1 MRGGAGSGI
10 ARYKNMLSRID
21 GELTIEATIEKDS
34 NCDDHFIYLSTSPSK
49 GFNFGTSSGRVLF
62 VWDCGTAK
70 LYSTSTTE
78 SKSCSSN
85 REYTFTVKMTA
96 TDATWTINGC
106 GTLTESHS
114 LGEGPYYL
122 FVGADTDSSSQ
133 AALFKSLTTS
143 GTEDGSFTTISTGS
157 TSASQCIC
165 NVGYYLDGSSC
176 TSCGSGS
183 TTESIGSTSL
193 LDCICNAGFVFIDSG
208 VCRVMCAGDD
218 NSDCSCDVGFYQRQD
233 NVCVKCGQGESSPV
247 GSISSSACSPC
258 SAGKYLYEPSD
269 TRSIC
274 TDCEFG
280 KYQPITAQTACADC
294 EAGKAQ
300 SSRGAS
306 SCVDCSPGHY
316 SNRTGLEDCF
326 ACDEGYYVGTNEAIE
341 CEACSAG
348 TFTSS
353 TGQTTC
359 QDCIAGQESVDGAAA
374 CTSCGDGRWS
384 NAGDASC
391 IDCEG
396 KYNREPDFH
405 QEELKQCFCS
415 AYDTSDKCSKG
426 FYKKEI
432 GSSLLCCPCSEA
444 TYQPSDNSDAT
455 SCTECSHPRQPS
467 DNHDLCEEYSTFQ
480 GCDATTHVPLKLIMS
495 DTEGNG
501 WGGTQ
506 LKVKKT
512 GVTDT
517 LLEGTVGTVGGDK
530 FAWGYKTGCI
540 PKFATGFEK
549 CFTVEFSGGQSSD
562 KSEIRWEIFSAT
574 IDCLYPTQLEGGSV
588 DDLTESTELRVCED
602 TSLIGDGRTGVYSST
617 PIDWCDVGH
626 CPAGKFRVTP
636 ATNTEYGVS
645 DVVNSCAPCV
655 DGMYSDGVGDS
666 CSVCPIGKMSGTR
679 GAVTCDDCEGGKY
692 NDDDATN
699 RLEHVECTA
708 CGAGRYSA
716 AVGSRECI
724 VCQTDKVNIDAVAAS
739 CTQCEPGKFTVGT
752 LVTDHDDADDC
763 KICEP
768 GEFWKMS
775 ESTCAACQ
783 AGKTSSTENKFECV
797 ECGAGRY
804 SAR

>member
-1 MRGGAGSGI
+1 
-10 ARYKNMLSRID
+10 
-21 GELTIEATIEKDS
+21 
-34 NCDDHFIYLSTSPSK
+34 
-49 GFNFGTSSGRVLF
+49 
-62 VWDCGTAK
+62 
-70 LYSTSTTE
+70 
-78 SKSCSSN
+78 
-85 REYTFTVKMTA
+85 
-96 TDATWTINGC
+96 
-106 GTLTESHS
+106 
-114 LGEGPYYL
+114 
-122 FVGADTDSSSQ
+122 
-133 AALFKSLTTS
+133 
-143 GTEDGSFTTISTGS
+143 
-157 TSASQCIC
+157 
-165 NVGYYLDGSSC
+165 
-176 TSCGSGS
+176 
-183 TTESIGSTSL
+183 
-193 LDCICNAGFVFIDSG
+193 
-208 VCRVMCAGDD
+208 
-218 NSDCSCDVGFYQRQD
+218 
-233 NVCVKCGQGESSPV
+233 
-247 GSISSSACSPC
+247 
-258 SAGKYLYEPSD
+258 
-269 TRSIC
+269 
-274 TDCEFG
+274 
-280 KYQPITAQTACADC
+280 
-294 EAGKAQ
+294 
-300 SSRGAS
+300 
-306 SCVDCSPGHY
+306 
-316 SNRTGLEDCF
+316 
-326 ACDEGYYVGTNEAIE
+326 
-341 CEACSAG
+341 
-348 TFTSS
+348 
-353 TGQTTC
+353 
-359 QDCIAGQESVDGAAA
+359 
-374 CTSCGDGRWS
+374 
-384 NAGDASC
+384 
-391 IDCEG
+391 
-396 KYNREPDFH
+396 
-405 QEELKQCFCS
+405 
-415 AYDTSDKCSKG
+415 
-426 FYKKEI
+426 
-432 GSSLLCCPCSEA
+432 
-444 TYQPSDNSDAT
+444 
-455 SCTECSHPRQPS
+455 
-467 DNHDLCEEYSTFQ
+467 
-480 GCDATTHVPLKLIMS
+480 MS

>member
-143 GTEDGSFTTISTGS
+143 GAEDSGTTISTGS

-165 NVGYYLDGSSC
+165 DVGYYLDGSSC

-467 DNHDLCEEYSTFQ
+467 DNHDLCVEISTFQ